1 MRNSLALLCMCS
13 ISMFAYGQEVDGRFI
28 DRGLLRMQGN
38 LSFGKSLTSPTTNMY
53 LTGDLDYFIDPKI
66 SVRGAANYFIGSFGR
81 QELFDQKHTGFVGAS
96 YHIGTSGN
104 IDPYVGLMP
113 GFAFSK
119 LTPEGAGVHHEGE
132 VEAVLPWTFNPLLS
146 AHVGVNYYASKYFNF
161 FVHLQYVTGSHFSNA
176 PVVAM
181 DELAVSFGLG
191 YMLWARDGRLSFRKP
206 G

>member
-13 ISMFAYGQEVDGRFI
+13 ISIFTFGQEVDGQYI
-28 DRGLLRMQGN
+28 DRGLFRMQGN
-38 LSFGKSLTSPTTNMY
+38 LSFAKSLTSASTNMY
-53 LTGDLDYFIDPKI
+53 LTGDLDYFIDRKI

-81 QELFDQKHTGFVGAS
+81 QELFDQKHTGFAGFS

-113 GFAFSK
+113 GFAFSR
-119 LTPEGAGVHHEGE
+119 LTAEGAGITEGGP
-132 VEAVLPWTFNPLLS
+132 VAATLSWTFNPLLS

-161 FVHLQYVTGSHFSNA
+161 FVHLQYVTGSHFSNVPA
-176 PVVAM
+176 VAM

-191 YMLWARDGRLSFRKP
+191 YMLWARNGRVSFRKAV
-206 G
+206 